1 MSRFRSYFSKNT
13 TLIKDNVSNNSQNPV
28 TEISYGTFNRL
39 PSRFIFD
46 VDLESLR
53 NRIEQGFINPN
64 RIVKHV
70 LHMTNTI
77 RYTPQYIGTKSYTQ
91 TINRASS
98 FKLDLFNLTEQWDE
112 GSGYVFEYDDAE
124 LPVFPFL
131 KYQAAN
137 WFDRKTD
144 TPWNTEGAYLTG
156 STQILASQR
165 FEKGNENLEID
176 ITDYINERLSGV
188 TGTTFVTGHT
198 GTTGFTGSTGLGIKF
213 ADEFEAL
220 ETPYREAVAFHAR
233 KTNTFYEPYI
243 ETIVDD
249 VIQDDRNYFYLDKAN
264 DLYLYSNIGGIP
276 QNVDVLRVNIYD
288 YEDNLI
294 DIITGDSIVNVSKGV
309 YKITYFVD
317 STDYPDAVLFRDEWV
332 ANINGREKIF
342 NGEFYLISQDNYYTF
357 DNSDQIN
364 FENYHFY
371 FWGIKQGEKLRPGN
385 VRKVKLTIKELYP
398 NQDKFLPLDIE
409 YRIFTSLGEKYE
421 IDIIPFTKVNRTNS
435 GYEFDIDTFWLIPQD
450 YKIQIRLKNGHYYEN
465 KQTLSFTVV
474 SDGNVFQ
481 Q

>member
-1 MSRFRSYFSKNT
+1 MSRYRSYFKKNV
-13 TLIKDNVSNNSQNPV
+13 TLIKNNVTNNSQNPV
-28 TEISYGTFNRL
+28 TEISYGTFNVL

-46 VDLESLR
+46 IDLTSLQ

-77 RYTPQYIGTKSYTQ
+77 RYTPQYIGTKSYSQ
-91 TINRASS
+91 NINRASS
-98 FKLDLFNLTEQWDE
+98 FELDLFNLTEQWDE
-112 GSGYVFEYDDAE
+112 GSGYIFEYDDAE

-137 WFDRKTD
+137 WFDRQTD
-144 TPWNTEGAYLTG
+144 TPWNSEGAYLTG
-156 STQILASQR
+156 STEILATQR
-165 FEKGNENLEID
+165 FDKGNENLEID
-176 ITDYINERLSGV
+176 VTDYINQRL
-188 TGTTFVTGHT
+188 
-198 GTTGFTGSTGLGIKF
+198 TGFTGSTGLGIKF
-213 ADEFEAL
+213 ADIYEAL
-220 ETPYREAVAFHAR
+220 ETPNREAVAFHAR

-249 VIQDDRNYFYLDKAN
+249 VIQDDRNYFFMDKAN
-264 DLYLYSNIGGIP
+264 DLYLYTNIGGLP
-276 QNVDVLRVNIYD
+276 QNVEVNRVNIYD

-294 DIITGDSIVNVSKGV
+294 DVVTGDSIVNVSKGV

-332 ANINGREKIF
+332 TTINGREKIF
-342 NGEFYLISQDNYYTF
+342 DGEFYLISSDNYYSF
-357 DNSDQIN
+357 DNSHLIN

-371 FWGIKQGEKLRPGN
+371 FWGIKQAEKLRPGN

-409 YRIFTSLGEKYE
+409 YRIFTTVGEKYE
-421 IDIIPFTKVNRTNS
+421 LDIVPSTKANRTNT

-450 YKIQIRLKNGHYYEN
+450 YKIQIRLKNGDYYEN

-474 SDGNVFQ
+474 SDANVFQ

>member
-1 MSRFRSYFSKNT
+1 MSTYRSYFKKNS

-28 TEISYGTFNRL
+28 TEISYGTFDKL

-46 VDLESLR
+46 VDLNGLL
-53 NRIEQGFINPN
+53 NKIEQGFINPN

-77 RYTPQYIGTKSYTQ
+77 RYAPQYIGTKSYSQ
-91 TINRASS
+91 NINRASS
-98 FKLDLFNLTEQWDE
+98 FELDLFKLTEEWDE

-124 LPVFPFL
+124 LPVFPYL
-131 KYQAAN
+131 KYQAVN

-156 STQILASQR
+156 STEIIGSQR

-176 ITDYINERLSGV
+176 VTDYINQRISGS
-188 TGTTFVTGHT
+188 
-198 GTTGFTGSTGLGIKF
+198 TGFTGSTGLGIKF
-213 ADEFEAL
+213 ADIYESL
-220 ETPYREAVAFHAR
+220 ETEFRQAVAFHAR

-243 ETIVDD
+243 ETIIDD
-249 VIQDDRNYFYLDKAN
+249 TVQDDRNYFYLDKDN
-264 DLYLYSNIGGIP
+264 DLYLYSSIGGMP
-276 QNVDVLRVNIYD
+276 QNITIDYVNIYD

-294 DIITGDSIVNVSKGV
+294 DVISGDSVENVGKGV
-309 YKITYFVD
+309 YKISYSVD
-317 STDYPDAVLFRDEWV
+317 SNNYPDAVLFRDEWITT
-332 ANINGREKIF
+332 INGKEKIF
-342 NGEFYLISQDNYYTF
+342 DGEFYLISGDNYYAFNNSNLINF
-357 DNSDQIN
+357 DNY
-364 FENYHFY
+364 FFY
-371 FWGIKQGEKLRPGN
+371 FWGIKQAEKLRAGN
-385 VRKVKLTIKELYP
+385 IRKVRLTIKELYP

-409 YRIFTSLGEKYE
+409 YRIFTTLGEKYE
-421 IDIIPFTKVNRTNS
+421 IDVIPFTKINRTNT
-435 GYEFDIDTFWLIPQD
+435 GYEFDIDTSWLIPQD
-450 YKIQIRLKNGHYYEN
+450 YKIQIRLKNGDYYEN